1 MSLFDKISS
10 GEHEEVVWDKNGL
23 LFRKWNDETGDYF
36 PEQMRIINKTIS
48 FTTDNWKTVRTV
60 IGEYHYADPKTGKI
74 IETYGINAETIIG
87 KLILG
92 EELIIT
98 NSNGSMEFNDSGL
111 VIDTMSNGGFGFQ
124 IKKNGTSV
132 LYADTNGNLVL
143 KGYIYAEGGT
153 FKGRVEASEGFF
165 NGTVN
170 ATDGVFNG
178 TVNATD
184 GVFNGTV
191 NAKNGTFNGTVN
203 ATGGNFSGN
212 IQANDCTFNNGT
224 FNNGLFKGDV
234 EAKSFSVSK
243 LANDDISDFSNIV
256 EYKIGM
262 DDAFQVFGNG
272 LYMGVV
278 FPVDGENG
286 GINYYIGSAIVFST
300 DKEQSIDYRGN
311 ATIYGS
317 SIHLE
322 GDTIVNSILTV
333 NDNALFKRNVEIS
346 DSLIVHGSKSRIVN
360 TDDGVF
366 SLHAYETATPY
377 FGDIGIGTINSDGF
391 DVVPINYIF
400 GETVNTNVEYS
411 VFLQKEGQG
420 DLWVDTKDPLF
431 FIVKGTPGLK
441 YSWELKA
448 VQRDYECVELNEYS
462 SELSLSSN
470 DSEDTEVTNILDDI
484 VRSLD
489 QEEEWIN

>member
-10 GEHEEVVWDKNGL
+10 GEHEEIVWDKNGL
-23 LFRKWNDETGDYF
+23 LFRKWNDETGDFF
-36 PEQMRIINKTIS
+36 PEQMRIIKKTIS
-48 FTTDNWKTVRTV
+48 FTTDNWKTVRTA

-74 IETYGINAETIIG
+74 VETYGINAETIIG

-111 VIDTMSNGGFGFQ
+111 IIDTMSNGGFGFQ

-153 FKGRVEASEGFF
+153 FKGRVEASEGY
-165 NGTVN
+165 
-170 ATDGVFNG
+170 
-178 TVNATD
+178 
-184 GVFNGTV
+184 
-191 NAKNGTFNGTVN
+191 FNGTVN
-203 ATGGNFSGN
+203 ATGGKFSGN
-212 IQANDCTFNNGT
+212 IEANDCTFNNGT

-243 LANDDISDFSNIV
+243 ITNDNIPDFSNIA

-278 FPVDGENG
+278 FPVDGENNDV
-286 GINYYIGSAIVFST
+286 NYYIGSAIVFST
-300 DKEQSIDYRGN
+300 DQEQSLDYRGN

-322 GDTIVNSILTV
+322 GNTIVNSTLTT
-333 NDNALFKRNVEIS
+333 NDNALFERNVEIS
-346 DSLIVHGSKSRIVN
+346 DSLIVHGTKSRTVN

-366 SLHAYETATPY
+366 SLHAYETTTPY
-377 FGDIGIGTINSDGF
+377 FGDIGTGTINSDGF
-391 DVVPINYIF
+391 DVVPINHIF
-400 GETVNTNVEYS
+400 GETVNTNVEYC

-448 VQRDYECVELNEYS
+448 VQRDYECVELNEFDDA
-462 SELSLSSN
+462 LTLSSN

-489 QEEEWIN
+489 QEEEWII

>member
-10 GEHEEVVWDKNGL
+10 GEHEEIVWDKNGL
-23 LFRKWNDETGDYF
+23 LFRKWNDETGDFF
-36 PEQMRIINKTIS
+36 PEQMRIIKKTIS
-48 FTTDNWKTVRTV
+48 FTTDNWKTVRTA

-74 IETYGINAETIIG
+74 VETYGINAETIIG

-111 VIDTMSNGGFGFQ
+111 IIDTMSNGGFGFQ

-170 ATDGVFNG
+170 AT
-178 TVNATD
+178 
-184 GVFNGTV
+184 
-191 NAKNGTFNGTVN
+191 
-203 ATGGNFSGN
+203 GGKFSGN
-212 IQANDCTFNNGT
+212 IEANDCTFNNGT

-234 EAKSFSVSK
+234 EAKSFSLNQVIDA
-243 LANDDISDFSNIV
+243 LADIGGKYGFT
-256 EYKIGM
+256 
-262 DDAFQVFGNG
+262 
-272 LYMGVV
+272 VV
-278 FPVDGENG
+278 TGDETDLNNG
-286 GINYYIGSAIVFST
+286 GVYLGAFYKKG
-300 DKEQSIDYRGN
+300 EGEM
-311 ATIYGS
+311 GS
-317 SIHLE
+317 SINGYRLGAGVQIRSAE
-322 GDTIVNSILTV
+322 SGYGDVNIYGENICLYPGEPGVDIIGRLNVLIGTTLQGSTYADELIVNNLS
-333 NDNALFKRNVEIS
+333 VE
-346 DSLIVHGSKSRIVN
+346 GEKSRIVN
-360 TDDGVF
+360 TDDGIF

-400 GETVNTNVEYS
+400 GETVNTNIEYS

-448 VQRDYECVELNEYS
+448 VQRDYECVELNEFDDA
-462 SELSLSSN
+462 LTLSSN

-484 VRSLD
+484 IHSLD
-489 QEEEWIN
+489 QEEVWIN